1 MNKIKRDNRITLYK
15 KIWCK
20 IRYWQQ
26 LNDVSDNQLANDL
39 DVAERTLKEYDK
51 NAGNIS
57 LHRLDRFL
65 YVNNL
70 TLSDLF
76 EM

>member
-1 MNKIKRDNRITLYK
+1 MKQQRITLHK

-26 LNDVSDNQLANDL
+26 LNDIPDNQLSNDL
-39 DVAERTLKEYDK
+39 DVVERTLREYDK

-57 LHRLDRFL
+57 LYKLDRFL
-65 YVNNL
+65 YINNL
-70 TLSDLF
+70 TLSELF

>member
-1 MNKIKRDNRITLYK
+1 MAKKTQTRITLYK

-26 LNDVSDNQLANDL
+26 LNDIPDSQLSNDL

-51 NAGNIS
+51 NASNIS
-57 LHRLDRFL
+57 LYRLDRFL

-70 TLSDLF
+70 TISDLF

>member
-1 MNKIKRDNRITLYK
+1 MNKTKRENRITLYK

-26 LNDVSDNQLANDL
+26 LNDIPDSQLSNDL
-39 DVAERTLKEYDK
+39 DVVERTLKEYDK

-57 LHRLDRFL
+57 LSKLDRFL

-70 TLSDLF
+70 TISDLF

>member
-1 MNKIKRDNRITLYK
+1 MNKAKRENRITLHK

-26 LNDVSDNQLANDL
+26 LKDIPDNELANDL

-57 LHRLDRFL
+57 LYRLDRFL

>member
-1 MNKIKRDNRITLYK
+1 MKQQRITLHK

-26 LNDVSDNQLANDL
+26 LNDISDGQLSNDL

-51 NAGNIS
+51 NSGNIS
-57 LHRLDRFL
+57 LYKLDRFL

-70 TLSDLF
+70 TLPELF
-76 EM
+76 DM

>member
-1 MNKIKRDNRITLYK
+1 MVKKSQTRITLYK

-26 LNDVSDNQLANDL
+26 LNDIPDSQLSNDL
-39 DVAERTLKEYDK
+39 DVVERTLKEYDK

-57 LHRLDRFL
+57 LSKLDRFL

-70 TLSDLF
+70 TLPELF
-76 EM
+76 DM